1 MLEMLKLKHKGMDE
15 TARKN
20 PFEGMTLS
28 QKMEVIGKMIA
39 NLCSTEQKV
48 TGGNS
53 MSFKVSGIT
62 DVRDGSSLGT
72 VTISWEIDDEHQG
85 L

>member
-1 MLEMLKLKHKGMDE
+1 MLEMLKLKRKGMDE
-15 TARKN
+15 SARKN

-53 MSFKVSGIT
+53 MSFKVSEIT
-62 DVRDGSSLGT
+62 DTRNGNSLGN
-72 VTISWEIDDEHQG
+72 VTITWSLEDEH
-85 L
+85 

>member
-1 MLEMLKLKHKGMDE
+1 MIEMLRMKRKGMDE

-48 TGGNS
+48 TGGNT
-53 MSFKVSGIT
+53 MSFKVSEIT
-62 DVRDGSSLGT
+62 DVRDGSSLGN
-72 VTISWEIDDEHQG
+72 VTITWSLENEH
-85 L
+85 